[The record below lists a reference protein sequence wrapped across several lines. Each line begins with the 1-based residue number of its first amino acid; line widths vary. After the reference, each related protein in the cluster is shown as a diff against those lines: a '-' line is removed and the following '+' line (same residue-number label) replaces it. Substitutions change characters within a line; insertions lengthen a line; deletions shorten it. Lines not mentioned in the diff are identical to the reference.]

1 MSVEVVVS
9 FFPGVDFAPAVVMV
23 VGAEVSV
30 VPILLVPSCVA
41 SFVVVLSV
49 LPGVVSLEFLV
60 RMLVVALA
68 AFVGGIVIE
77 VVSAVMRISNVIDLS
92 LVF

>member
-1 MSVEVVVS
+1 ML
-9 FFPGVDFAPAVVMV
+9 A
-23 VGAEVSV
+23 
-30 VPILLVPSCVA
+30 
-41 SFVVVLSV
+41 
-49 LPGVVSLEFLV
+49 GVVSLEFLV

-77 VVSAVMRISNVIDLS
+77 VVSAVKRISNVIDLS